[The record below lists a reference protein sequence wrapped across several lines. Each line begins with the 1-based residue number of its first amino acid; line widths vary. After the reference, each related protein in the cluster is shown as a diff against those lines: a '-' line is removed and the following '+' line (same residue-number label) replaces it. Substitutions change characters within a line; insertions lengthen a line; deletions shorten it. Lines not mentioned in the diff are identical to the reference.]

1 MDIYAS
7 TGGLKGLGFPEA
19 GKQFQQA
26 GITKIE
32 FSAGDFVF
40 EPIFEKIEELSRD
53 AKIMLHNYF
62 PPAKLPF
69 VLNLA
74 SLDSEITSKSLDFF
88 QNSIDLS
95 ARTGAKYYGIHS
107 GFLVD
112 PDVSQLGKSISN
124 KKIAN
129 RETALE
135 LFTQRTLQLANYAEE
150 RGVRLLVENNVLS
163 HKNYFVNNMDIL
175 LLSNP
180 REIENYFQEI
190 QGQIGLLLDVGHL
203 KVSCNTLKLDLVQS
217 FKQIDR
223 WTEGYHLSENSGL
236 EDDHQIFDLTAWFLP
251 LLNPAVGF
259 ATLEIN
265 NSTPEEIANLVS
277 KLEGKFRS

>member
-7 TGGLKGLGFPEA
+7 TGGLKGHRFPEA
-19 GKQFQQA
+19 GRQFMQA

-32 FSAGDFVF
+32 LSAGEFVS
-40 EPIFEKIEELSRD
+40 EPIFEKIEELSQD
-53 AKIMLHNYF
+53 AKFMLHNYF

-74 SLDSEITSKSLDFF
+74 SLDSEITRKTLHFF

-95 ARTGAKYYGIHS
+95 ARTGGKYYGIHS

-129 RETALE
+129 RENAME

-163 HKNYFVNNMDIL
+163 HQNYFENQMDIL
-175 LLSNP
+175 LLSDP
-180 REIENYFQEI
+180 SEIDNYFQEI
-190 QGQIGLLLDVGHL
+190 QGKVGLLLDVGHL
-203 KVSCNTLKLDLVQS
+203 KVSCTTLNLDYVQGFS
-217 FKQIDR
+217 QINR
-223 WTEGYHLSENSGL
+223 WTEGYHLSENSGR
-236 EDDHQIFDLTAWFLP
+236 EDDHQIFDFTAWFLP

-277 KLEGKFRS
+277 MLEGNFRS